1 MRDCLN
7 NNGVAVFL
15 IGPRA
20 RPRAMASVQLVLGY
34 LALALVIATVVVLF
48 CLRCSCHVALGKCA
62 RWSCDGCR
70 GTQSTEREQGAPVLA
85 GRRRAPDACAATCLR
100 AVPWLLTCGYCCG
113 TFGDVGTTNRQR
125 AESAGA
131 TTAVAVGQP
140 VFEKGQLDAT
150 ECVVAVSMPL
160 LAVS

>member
-1 MRDCLN
+1 
-7 NNGVAVFL
+7 
-15 IGPRA
+15 
-20 RPRAMASVQLVLGY
+20 MASVQLVLGY

-48 CLRCSCHVALGKCA
+48 CLCCSCHVALGKCA
-62 RWSCDGCR
+62 RWSCDATKRCR
-70 GTQSTEREQGAPVLA
+70 GTQSTEREQG
-85 GRRRAPDACAATCLR
+85 RRRAPDACAASCLR

-113 TFGDVGTTNRQR
+113 TFGDVATTNRQR

-140 VFEKGQLDAT
+140 VFEKGQLAT